1 MREALRRFGEQK
13 LVPAEQAI
21 EEDYIC
27 PACRGPVFLCRGGVR
42 IAHFSHYPGYG
53 SESCELFVSIHG
65 NGASFQS
72 PSEEHLALASHP
84 SAVALAMR
92 VEDARC
98 EPGWGL
104 ALSIPT
110 HGITSGGFTAFLG
123 SHTQRID
130 LTLNHQSSVLLI
142 ATPSHQ
148 PYRIENIQPRF
159 GILDARLV
167 KDCSGLREG
176 GTAFGP
182 LGRKRQLIR
191 RSNEIRCGQEY
202 TVVWHDKHSRFIP
215 DSLDAM
221 PLAADGDWRGAKI
234 SVPPRPTSDEVRW
247 LEDFLG
253 LGVKEQLP
261 NIVPLWPPL
270 ILRRGPQLQEAQF
283 HPEYLYAVDSF
294 TGPTVE
300 IFLKAKDVIGV
311 RVQEPNNALLKI
323 QPGQVDEFKI
333 VARGSSNAE
342 LIVTLNRSTPAWR
355 YEGIRLAFADADG
368 IKTWISVFD
377 NQLPDLLQQVRG
389 GLIGLVEA
397 TGPKRCSLTV
407 RKRVQGIW
415 KQEKTQTLD
424 TKQIPELLSATIRSS
439 DLDIQLDFG
448 AYGHVFLAKVVRTS
462 EVVALPRRLRAK
474 ILSYVFQLP
483 HRPCRLPASDSLTDY
498 ELTRVFRRSVPNA
511 NSLAHYT
518 AISRALNSFL
528 PNHL

>member
-13 LVPAEQAI
+13 LVLAEQAI
-21 EEDYIC
+21 DDDYIC
-27 PACRGPVFLCRGGVR
+27 PACLGPVFLCRGGLR

-53 SESCELFVSIHG
+53 NKSCELYVSIHG
-65 NGASFQS
+65 NGTSFQS
-72 PSEEHLALASHP
+72 PSEEHLSLASHP

-92 VEDARC
+92 LEDSHC

-110 HGITSGGFTAFLG
+110 HGTTNGGFTAFLG
-123 SHTQRID
+123 DHTQRID
-130 LTLNHQSSVLLI
+130 LTLNHQANVLLI
-142 ATPSHQ
+142 AAPSHQ
-148 PYRIENIQPRF
+148 PYRIENIHPRF

-167 KDCSGLREG
+167 NDCSGLREG

-182 LGRKRQLIR
+182 LDRKRQLIR

-202 TVVWHDKHSRFIP
+202 AVVWHDKHSRSIP
-215 DSLDAM
+215 DSLDAI
-221 PLAADGDWRGAKI
+221 PLAAEGDWRGAKI

-247 LEDFLG
+247 FEDFLG
-253 LGVKEQLP
+253 LEVKEQFP

-270 ILRRGPQLQEAQF
+270 SLRKGAQLQEAYF
-283 HPEYLYAVDSF
+283 HPEYIYAVDSF
-294 TGPTVE
+294 AGSTVD
-300 IFLKAKDVIGV
+300 IFLKAKDENGI
-311 RVQEPNNALLKI
+311 RVQEPNKALLKI

-342 LIVTLNRSTPAWR
+342 LLVTLNRSTPPWR
-355 YEGIRLAFADADG
+355 CEGIRLAFADAG
-368 IKTWISVFD
+368 GMKKWISVLD
-377 NQLPDLLQQVRG
+377 DQLSDFLQQVRC
-389 GLIGLVEA
+389 GLIELVEA

-407 RKRVQGIW
+407 RKRIHGIW
-415 KQEKTQTLD
+415 IQEKKQTLD
-424 TKQIPELLSATIRSS
+424 TKQIPDLLSATIRS

-462 EVVALPRRLRAK
+462 EVIALPRRLRAK

-483 HRPCRLPASDSLTDY
+483 HRPCRLPAFDSLTDD
-498 ELTRVFRRSVPNA
+498 ELARVFRRSVPNA

-518 AISRALNSFL
+518 AISRELNSFL